1 MGRKHPS
8 VHIEKL
14 LSLCKGSSM
23 LIKKIVPVITLIA
36 LVTSTLPVS
45 VSQADSGTPAKI
57 LASKTVTGTRAMVKV
72 SGDAPLSGPLWTAK
86 IPTKMKLSKSYGEYS
101 GMVNFKLKNVASDGD
116 GEKKDDVR
124 VTIALWSAGGKEIQE
139 RTLFDW
145 SPVSSLT
152 SFEYRIFG
160 ADGVK
165 PGKYVWVITTASFE
179 YAGEGQLKV
188 PVSIS

>member
-1 MGRKHPS
+1 MILKKLVS
-8 VHIEKL
+8 V
-14 LSLCKGSSM
+14 LSLSG
-23 LIKKIVPVITLIA
+23 L
-36 LVTSTLPVS
+36 LVGLMPLS
-45 VSQADSGTPAKI
+45 VTHADSGTPAKI
-57 LASKTVTGTRAMVKV
+57 SASKTVTGTRAMVKV

-86 IPTKMKLSKSYGEYS
+86 IPTKMKLSKSYGELS
-101 GMVNFKLKNVASDGD
+101 GMVNFKLRNVAANTD
-116 GEKKDDVR
+116 GEMKDDVR

-145 SPVSSLT
+145 SPVSSMT

-160 ADGVK
+160 SDGVK
-165 PGKYVWVITTASFE
+165 PGKYVWVITTGSFS